1 MTSLFPYK
9 GLLPTV
15 HPSCFI
21 APNAAITG
29 DTHIG
34 ANSSV
39 WYNVSIRGDV
49 MPIRIGEG
57 TNVQD
62 NAVIH
67 VTQGKFGTTIGNHVT
82 IGHGAIIHA
91 CTIGDYALV
100 GMGAIVL
107 DGAVVEPHAFVAAG
121 AVVTPGKVVPSG
133 YMWMGAPGKAV
144 RELTADEKAYL
155 LWSGPHYVSVAQGY
169 K

>member
-1 MTSLFPYK
+1 MTTLFPYK
-9 GLLPTV
+9 GLMPTV
-15 HPSCFI
+15 HESCFI
-21 APNAAITG
+21 APNAAVTG

-39 WYNVSIRGDV
+39 WFNASLRGDV

-67 VTQGKFGTTIGNHVT
+67 VTQGKFGTNIGNHVT

-107 DGAVVEPHAFVAAG
+107 DGAVVEPGAFVAAG
-121 AVVTPGKVVPSG
+121 AIVTPGKTVPGG

-144 RELTADEKAYL
+144 RELTDEEKAYL
-155 LWSGPHYVSVAQGY
+155 KWSGPHYVNVAKGY